1 MVSIGNQ
8 ITQPLKRRKPIR
20 KRKVKWVDDV
30 TVCAALD
37 LKSVLVKEDR
47 PVPQPLSYHTH
58 TGLKLLRQSNLMQDE
73 LDLLVEYSNSHLM
86 AINRSKTK
94 ALLCNSGNFFQN

>member
-1 MVSIGNQ
+1 MLTNSIFFFFN
-8 ITQPLKRRKPIR
+8 PSLRKM
-20 KRKVKWVDDV
+20 KVKWVDNV

-47 PVPQPLSYHTH
+47 PVPQPLSYPTR
-58 TGLKLLRQSNLMQDE
+58 TGHRLLRQSNPMQDE
-73 LDLLVEYSNSHLM
+73 LDLLVEYTNSHLM

-94 ALLCNSGNFFQN
+94 ALLCNA